1 MAAIQINGGSEKQN
15 AWASKIAS
23 DWLAV
28 LDAEINNI
36 ELRQDQSLAWYADNL
51 QASRNSLMSGFA
63 KVTAKQVIDM
73 HTAKISPV
81 RSLIEK
87 ARVK

>member
-1 MAAIQINGGSEKQN
+1 MATIQINGGSEKQN

-28 LDAEINNI
+28 LDAEISNT

-51 QASRNSLMSGFA
+51 QASRNSLLSGFA